1 VRLAG
6 EQHLTRHP
14 PTSPF
19 EAAVLEQSDAAYN
32 LARWLVGNDADA
44 QDVVQDACM
53 KALRAAASYRG
64 GDFRAWFLTIV
75 RTTSYSHLRQRRS
88 RSITGGED
96 GAALASGVMADC
108 RQYDP
113 HAIAA
118 RAADASRL
126 RAAIDRLS
134 PDLREAL
141 VLREMEGMS
150 YKQIGTVAGVPIGT
164 VMSRLAR
171 ARAQLHMLLMAEA
184 GEEAWR

>member
-1 VRLAG
+1 M
-6 EQHLTRHP
+6 
-14 PTSPF
+14 SPF

-44 QDVVQDACM
+44 QDAVQDACM
-53 KALRAAASYRG
+53 KALRASASYRG
-64 GDFRAWFLTIV
+64 GDFRAWFLAIV
-75 RTTSYSHLRQRRS
+75 RTTSISHLRQRQHR
-88 RSITGGED
+88 RAIGGED
-96 GAALASGVMADC
+96 GAALASEMMADG

-118 RAADASRL
+118 RAADAGRL
-126 RAAIDRLS
+126 RLTIDRLS

-150 YKQIGTVAGVPIGT
+150 YKQTGKVAGVPIGT

-171 ARAQLHMLLMAEA
+171 ARAQLHALLMAEA
-184 GEEAWR
+184 GKEAWR